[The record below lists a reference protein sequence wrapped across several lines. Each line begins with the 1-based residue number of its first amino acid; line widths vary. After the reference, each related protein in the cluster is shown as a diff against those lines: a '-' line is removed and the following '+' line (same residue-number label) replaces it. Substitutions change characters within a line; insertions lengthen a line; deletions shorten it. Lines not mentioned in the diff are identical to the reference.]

1 MHYTY
6 CSMCNAIQER
16 YGSEVTC
23 REYEKMIPD
32 FIQKKMTYLT
42 MKEFLRHTN
51 SCESCKEELVIQFLI
66 AEGMASL
73 EDGDVFDLQT
83 ELDERIAEA
92 RKRVNRNDTLFDLS
106 LVMEAVIM
114 LAILVIVGWILI

>member
-1 MHYTY
+1 M
-6 CSMCNAIQER
+6 
-16 YGSEVTC
+16 TC

-42 MKEFLRHTN
+42 IKEFLRHTN

-73 EDGDVFDLQT
+73 EDGDVFDLQA

-92 RKRVNRNDTLFDLS
+92 KRKVNRNDTLFDFAM
-106 LVMEAVIM
+106 VMEAVVM
-114 LAILVIVGWILI
+114 LAILVIVVLILI